1 MRPSRP
7 SRLLITAGLAAVA
20 FLAAFRAAW
29 SKEEFPGIIA
39 GDLGAAT
46 APPCGL
52 CHQYGKTGGD
62 TLVTPFALAMRA
74 RGLSGE
80 GSLDEALARVE
91 ADHVD
96 SDGDGATDTDE
107 IIAGTDPNSAAST
120 PATRQ
125 LVSDPQLGCAVG
137 RARMSQDAGWELG
150 AGASLAALASLAA
163 RRRRRQ
169 SGVATRSSIVTAV
182 GDDAP
187 QGSGSRPRIA
197 WTVLR

>member
-1 MRPSRP
+1 MRPLRLSRF
-7 SRLLITAGLAAVA
+7 LVAAGLAAVA
-20 FLAAFRAAW
+20 FLGGAHAAR
-29 SKEEFPGIIA
+29 SKEEFPGKIA

-80 GSLDEALARVE
+80 GSLDDALARVE

-96 SDGDGATDTDE
+96 SDGDGATDIDE
-107 IIAGTDPNSAAST
+107 IIAATDPNSAAST

-125 LVSDPQLGCAVG
+125 PVGDPQLGCAVAG
-137 RARMSQDAGWELG
+137 RGSMSRDTGRGLVATSLL
-150 AGASLAALASLAA
+150 AAMASLAATRRLRAAS
-163 RRRRRQ
+163 RR
-169 SGVATRSSIVTAV
+169 G
-182 GDDAP
+182 
-187 QGSGSRPRIA
+187 RPS
-197 WTVLR
+197 